1 MRSGADGA
9 TALAWAVH
17 LDDLETAE
25 LLIHAGANVNARN
38 DYGATPLWLACRN
51 GNAVMVEKLLSAG
64 ANPNAALPLGETP
77 LMAAADT
84 GSVKAVKS
92 LLANGADPNAAENQG
107 GQTALMWALAR
118 KHPDVARPLIEHGA
132 DVHARSKGGFS
143 PLLFAAQQGDLDSA
157 QILLATGANVNE
169 AAPDGMSA
177 LLVASSSGHEA
188 LSVFLLDKGAD
199 PNATV
204 DGKGFA
210 ALHYAAS
217 GQNLGR
223 RYQGAIIITSRT
235 MEELVKALLA
245 HGANPNARLG
255 KDVPA
260 IGGIVLVGA
269 TPFLLAAMNNNT
281 GVMRVLATSGADPLL
296 AMEDN
301 TTSLLLA
308 AGGGAATEHNDVN
321 PNNYRIYTEAAERRA
336 LEAFKLA
343 VELGADVNAAN
354 EVGQTA
360 LHAAAYSGLNT
371 IIQFLVDRGAKMDVM
386 DKWGQTPLSI
396 TSNILTVGLADAFNA
411 KPRAMREIT
420 ANLLL
425 ELGATPLG
433 ASGVQVDQALLK

>member
-1 MRSGADGA
+1 MSQKHHLNYYPLPVQQ
-9 TALAWAVH
+9 ALTGH
-17 LDDLETAE
+17 S
-25 LLIHAGANVNARN
+25 
-38 DYGATPLWLACRN
+38 RN

-204 DGKGFA
+204 DGKGFT

-281 GVMRVLATSGADPLL
+281 GVMRVLATSAVGHLRDHLAVVPRRGADPLL

-336 LEAFKLA
+336 LEASKPSNWLWNWA
-343 VELGADVNAAN
+343 PMSMRPTKWARPHCTPQHTAD
-354 EVGQTA
+354 
-360 LHAAAYSGLNT
+360 
-371 IIQFLVDRGAKMDVM
+371 
-386 DKWGQTPLSI
+386 
-396 TSNILTVGLADAFNA
+396 
-411 KPRAMREIT
+411 
-420 ANLLL
+420 
-425 ELGATPLG
+425 
-433 ASGVQVDQALLK
+433 